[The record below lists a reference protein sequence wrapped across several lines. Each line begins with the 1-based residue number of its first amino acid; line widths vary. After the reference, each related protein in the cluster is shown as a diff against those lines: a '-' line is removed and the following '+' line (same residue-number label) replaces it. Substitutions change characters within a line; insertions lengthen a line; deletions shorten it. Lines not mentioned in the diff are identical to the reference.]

1 MTVLL
6 PLLLGLAALA
16 YILMPLWAG
25 ESKRELRSTD
35 YVPGVEEL
43 DLDRDLE
50 KIDDAEW
57 QGRRL
62 LLEQAAPSALPPLLN
77 VERLIWNF
85 RRARRADLAAEA
97 EIWVARERRKR
108 GASPD

>member
-1 MTVLL
+1 MTFLL
-6 PLLLGLAALA
+6 PALLGLAALA

-25 ESKRELRSTD
+25 ESKRQLRATD

-50 KIDDAEW
+50 KIDDDEW
-57 QGRRL
+57 QSRRL
-62 LLEQAAPSALPPLLN
+62 LLEQAAPAAPLPLTN
-77 VERLIWNF
+77 IERLIWNF
-85 RRARRADLAAEA
+85 RRARRADLALEA

-108 GASPD
+108 GK